1 METADENEK
10 MDKSL
15 MGFSRRTIEELK
27 RAWRDLLGM
36 TRRMITGKIHPDLPD
51 EDQSH
56 VSKEIYQCL
65 FGKGGEVSCRAQ
77 AADLAMTY
85 MSLSQTGRERFLNL
99 LARDFQL
106 KWDQIRELYEKADSA
121 EDDEE
126 KLQTQVAL
134 SDALVPPNIGLLKK
148 FSSLP
153 NGFKFLIDLRA
164 DLLPIRKDD
173 PYLKKL
179 DSDLK
184 GVLSSWFDVGL
195 LDLREITWQQ
205 SSAALLEKL
214 IEYEAVHKIKSWQD
228 LRNRLDSDR
237 YCFAFFH
244 YKIPD
249 EPLIFVEVALTDR
262 IPDSIHTV
270 LDETAETLAVE
281 KADTAVFYSISNTQ
295 RGLAGISLGN
305 FLIKRVVREL
315 TQKLDNLKH
324 FVTLSPIPGFCRW
337 LKRELDRGTNPVIKR
352 LGVDPDVLN
361 PVWVHDKDAADR
373 FKPVLMKVCAH
384 YLVKEKRGDK
394 AKDPVANF
402 HLTNGAY
409 LRRIN
414 WLSDT
419 SAKGLSQSLGIMANY
434 YYDLD
439 DIVKNHELYMTRS
452 EIAVGKELK
461 PWLK

>member
-1 METADENEK
+1 METADENGK
-10 MDKSL
+10 TDKSL

-65 FGKGGEVSCRAQ
+65 FGKGGEVSCRTQ

-85 MSLSQTGRERFLNL
+85 IGLTRSGRERFLNL

-106 KWDQIRELYEKADSA
+106 NWDQIRELYQKVDSA
-121 EDDEE
+121 ADVGE
-126 KLQTQVAL
+126 KLQRQVTLAE
-134 SDALVPPNIGLLKK
+134 ALVPPNIALLKK

-164 DLLPIRKDD
+164 DLMPIRKDN
-173 PYLKKL
+173 PFLRKL
-179 DSDLK
+179 DADLK

-205 SSAALLEKL
+205 SSASLLEKL
-214 IEYEAVHKIKSWQD
+214 IDYEAVHEIKSWQD

-244 YKIPD
+244 HKIPN
-249 EPLIFVEVALTDR
+249 EPLIFVEVALTDH
-262 IPDSIHTV
+262 IPGKIQTV
-270 LDETAETLAVE
+270 LDETAETLAAE

-315 TQKLDNLKH
+315 TQRLTQLEH
-324 FVTLSPIPGFCRW
+324 FVTLSPIPGFSRW
-337 LKRELDRGTNPVIKR
+337 LRRELDSGSNPLIEQMQVN
-352 LGVDPDVLN
+352 PDVLN
-361 PVWVHDKDAADR
+361 PVWAHDKQAADR
-373 FKPVLMKVCAH
+373 YKPVLMKLCAH
-384 YLVKEKRGDK
+384 YLVKEKRGDR
-394 AKDPVANF
+394 ARDPVANF

-414 WLSDT
+414 WMGDT
-419 SAKGLSQSLGIMANY
+419 SENGLTQSLGIMANY

-439 DIVKNHELYMTRS
+439 QIEKNHELYMTQS
-452 EIAVGKELK
+452 DVPMSKEVK
-461 PWLK
+461 SWLK